1 MTRASDQGEAWTLDV
16 PGLTRAQADELVSF
30 IQDSGMSDFATAV
43 DPANF
48 LTLHLDRET
57 AASLRRAISR
67 AGNTDRSPDSVD
79 LAGLSE
85 VLSDWLDHVA
95 DDSDR

>member
-1 MTRASDQGEAWTLDV
+1 MSRAPDQGQTWALDV

-30 IQDSGMSDFATAV
+30 IKDGGISAFASAV
-43 DPANF
+43 DPADF

-57 AASLRRAISR
+57 AASLLGAISR
-67 AGNTDRSPDSVD
+67 GGHADPLSDSVN

-85 VLSDWLDHVA
+85 VVSDWLDRVA